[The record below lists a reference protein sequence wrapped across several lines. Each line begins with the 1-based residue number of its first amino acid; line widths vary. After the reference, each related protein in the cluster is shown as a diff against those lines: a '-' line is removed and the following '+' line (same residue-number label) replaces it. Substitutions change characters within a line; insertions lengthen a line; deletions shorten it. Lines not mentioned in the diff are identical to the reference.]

1 MSTGVRSI
9 DCLWISER
17 LLLVKGGF
25 GLTLEECMQ
34 GHVDTCTSRD
44 DIMVRPERDIVT
56 ALLRTRCFESLLNPG
71 YPAIIAV
78 VTVGCE

>member
-1 MSTGVRSI
+1 MSIGVRSI

-17 LLLVKGGF
+17 LLLGNGEF
-25 GLTLEECMQ
+25 GLTLEECLQ

-44 DIMVRPERDIVT
+44 DIIVRPERDIVT

-78 VTVGCE
+78 ATVGCE